1 LIKRLEKV
9 VFMLEIIKV
18 IILGIVQG
26 VTEFL
31 PISSTG
37 HLLIT
42 SALLNSEVTSR
53 LAGTFEISIQFG
65 SVIAVALFYRAD
77 LLQQVKTVRSDRN
90 VQKFW
95 LNIVIAAIPV
105 AVAGFLFRD
114 LIKETL
120 FPQDNAPM
128 VVATALI
135 TVGLVFLLVE
145 NRKNIDE
152 SKLTD
157 ELYKISPLQALL
169 IGMGQ
174 MFALIPGVSRS
185 GATVISGLLVGLRRQ
200 VAITFAFYLA
210 LPVLGGATLID
221 LLLSLDE
228 IQGQDLL
235 YLVLGMV
242 VSGIVSWFAIGWLLR
257 YIASNTFV
265 GFGIYRVC
273 VGILIFILIA
283 VNVL

>member
-1 LIKRLEKV
+1 
-9 VFMLEIIKV
+9 MLEIIKV

>member
-1 LIKRLEKV
+1 
-9 VFMLEIIKV
+9 MLEIIKV

-31 PISSTG
+31 PVSSTG

-42 SALLNSEVTSR
+42 SALLNSEVASR
-53 LAGTFEISIQFG
+53 MAGTFEISIQLG
-65 SVIAVALFYRAD
+65 SVVAVALFYHKD
-77 LLQQVKTVRSDRN
+77 LLKQVTTVRYDRN

-95 LNIVIAAIPV
+95 LNIVIAAVPA

-120 FPQDNAPM
+120 FPQENAPT

-135 TVGLVFLLVE
+135 VVGLVFLMVE
-145 NRKNIDE
+145 SRKNVDE
-152 SKLTD
+152 SQLTD
-157 ELYKISPLQALL
+157 DLYKITPLQALM
-169 IGMGQ
+169 IGLGQ

-185 GATVISGLLVGLRRQ
+185 GSTIISGLLIGLKRQ
-200 VAITFAFYLA
+200 VAITFTFYLA
-210 LPVLGGATLID
+210 LPVLGGATVID

-228 IQGQDLL
+228 IQSQDLL

-242 VSGIVSWFAIGWLLR
+242 ISGVVSWFAMGWLLR
-257 YIASNTFV
+257 YVASNNFI
-265 GFGIYRVC
+265 GFGIYRVI
-273 VGILIFILIA
+273 VGILIFVLIA

>member
-1 LIKRLEKV
+1 MI
-9 VFMLEIIKV
+9 EIIKV
-18 IILGIVQG
+18 VILGIVQG
-26 VTEFL
+26 ITEFL

-42 SALLNSEVTSR
+42 SALLNSDVTAR
-53 LAGTFEISIQFG
+53 LAGTFEISIQLG
-65 SVIAVALFYRAD
+65 SVVAVALFYRAD
-77 LLQQVKTVRSDRN
+77 LRRQVATVRHDRD

-95 LNIVIAAIPV
+95 LNIVIAAVPV

-120 FPQDNAPM
+120 FPQENAPM

-135 TVGLVFLLVE
+135 VVGAVFLLVE
-145 NRKNIDE
+145 KRRNVDE
-152 SKLTD
+152 SQLTD
-157 ELYKISPLQALL
+157 ELYAIKPAQALL

-185 GATVISGLLVGLRRQ
+185 GATIISGLLVGLRRQ

-210 LPVLGGATLID
+210 LPVLGGATVID

-235 YLVLGMV
+235 YLLLGMV
-242 VSGIVSWFAIGWLLR
+242 VSGVVSWFAIGWLLR
-257 YIASNTFV
+257 YITTNNFV
-265 GFGIYRVC
+265 GFGIYRIV
-273 VGILIFILIA
+273 VGILIFGLIVA
-283 VNVL
+283 SVL

>member
-1 LIKRLEKV
+1 
-9 VFMLEIIKV
+9 MLEIIKV
-18 IILGIVQG
+18 VILGIVQG

-42 SALLNSEVTSR
+42 SALLNAEVTSR
-53 LAGTFEISIQFG
+53 MAGTFEISIQFG
-65 SVIAVALFYRAD
+65 SVIAVALFYRTD
-77 LLQQVKTVRSDRN
+77 LLRQVSTVRHDRN

-95 LNIVIAAIPV
+95 LNIVIAAVPV

-135 TVGLVFLLVE
+135 VVGLVFLLVE
-145 NRKNIDE
+145 NRKNVDE
-152 SKLTD
+152 SQLTD
-157 ELYKISPLQALL
+157 DLYKITPLQALL
-169 IGMGQ
+169 IGLGQ

-185 GATVISGLLVGLRRQ
+185 GATVISGLLVGLRRK

-221 LLLSLDE
+221 LILSLDE
-228 IQGQDLL
+228 IQSQDLL
-235 YLVLGMV
+235 YLLLGMF

-257 YIASNTFV
+257 YITSNNFI
-265 GFGIYRVC
+265 GFGIYRVV
-273 VGILIFILIA
+273 VGIIILVLIG